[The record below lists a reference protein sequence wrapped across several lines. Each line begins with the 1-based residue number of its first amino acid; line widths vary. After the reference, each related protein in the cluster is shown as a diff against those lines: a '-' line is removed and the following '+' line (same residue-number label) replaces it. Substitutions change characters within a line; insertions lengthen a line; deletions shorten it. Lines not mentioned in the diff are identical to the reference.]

1 MIIIGI
7 LVLIFIVLM
16 LSSLVMAYVF
26 CPITAMFFFWLNK
39 RKAKI
44 ANKKYLRIINL
55 SALTYWL
62 ICAIAISLS
71 HSTNHILLV
80 IASIIFLIFTSAMLS
95 IYKSKDRK
103 KEYVEFRRVYKEAKT
118 NPNIEVYVTQTED
131 ALKERDILDGYSKHF
146 LDK

>member
-1 MIIIGI
+1 MVFVGI
-7 LVLIFIVLM
+7 LVLMFIVLI
-16 LSSLVMAYVF
+16 LSGLVMAYVF

-55 SALTYWL
+55 SALAYWL

-80 IASIIFLIFTSAMLS
+80 IASIIFLIFTSAIIS

-103 KEYVEFRRVYKEAKT
+103 EGYVEFRKAYKEAQH
-118 NPNIEVYVTQTED
+118 NPNIKVYITQTEE
-131 ALKERDILDGYSKHF
+131 ALQERDILEGHSDHI
-146 LDK
+146 LN